1 MSRHEDDR
9 MMNVYA
15 SFENDGGPFPRVCPA
30 CGRRHAHLLM
40 HRFDPSDTR
49 GTVWVWCDSCGSYAH
64 FDAVVQVWW
73 SNPEFVNED
82 RFDSLV
88 DYPDDISAKIDE
100 WVNTLL
106 E

>member
-1 MSRHEDDR
+1 MWHEDGKL
-9 MMNVYA
+9 MELY
-15 SFENDGGPFPRVCPA
+15 SSLESSGEQFPRECPVC
-30 CGRRHAHLLM
+30 GQRHAHVLM
-40 HRFDPSDTR
+40 HRFGPSGLR
-49 GTVWVWCDSCGSYAH
+49 GTVRAWCDSCGGYAH
-64 FDAVVQVWW
+64 FDVVVPVWW

-82 RFDSLV
+82 RLDSLV